1 MKSSR
6 FALRPTG
13 SLGFLSQTFYA
24 TRTGDPKGYI
34 LKVGTNIAERK
45 RWAKELHVF
54 DRELAAY
61 HLLSPFHGK
70 HSPHLYYGTT
80 ADHGSDGLLLMKE
93 IKKARNIDQIRG
105 LEWKDLRSA
114 VLAIAQ
120 VHAHF
125 WNSPALKKA
134 KGLPLHHYMRAH
146 QLKQNLPR
154 FLRWANLSDE
164 NKDLFST
171 LPDRVPSVLARLK
184 KCPFT
189 LVHGD
194 LRSDNI
200 FFQRKTVR
208 FIDWGLSFVGCPA
221 FDLARLAGGSSRTPL
236 TLMQHVELFN
246 LWHRELLRHK
256 VRNYPS
262 HEAWQDYR
270 DAVLLTLTIPVTNAP
285 TLAKFSARGHEMA
298 KVITTRFIFA
308 SHQLGIL

>member
-6 FALRPTG
+6 FVLRPTR

-70 HSPHLYYGTT
+70 LSPHLYYGTT
-80 ADHGSDGLLLMKE
+80 ADHGSDGFLLMEE
-93 IKKARNIDQIRG
+93 IKNTRNIDQIQG
-105 LEWKDLRSA
+105 LAWNDLRSA

-120 VHAHF
+120 VHAYF

-146 QLKQNLPR
+146 ELKQNLPR
-154 FLRWANLSDE
+154 FLRWAKLSDE
-164 NKDLFST
+164 NKGLFST
-171 LPDRVPSVLARLK
+171 LPDRIPPVLARLK
-184 KCPFT
+184 KRPFT

-194 LRSDNI
+194 FRSDNI
-200 FFQRKTVR
+200 LFQGKKARL
-208 FIDWGLSFVGCPA
+208 IDWGLSFVGCSA
-221 FDLARLAGGSSRTPL
+221 FDIARLAGGSSREPL
-236 TLMQHVELFN
+236 TLIQHVALFN
-246 LWHRELLRHK
+246 VWHRELLRNK
-256 VRNYPS
+256 VRNYPT

-270 DAVLLTLTIPVTNAP
+270 DAVLLTITIPITNAP
-285 TLAKFSARGHEMA
+285 TLAKFSTQSHKLA
-298 KVITTRFIFA
+298 KTSTTRFIFA

>member
-1 MKSSR
+1 M
-6 FALRPTG
+6 
-13 SLGFLSQTFYA
+13 
-24 TRTGDPKGYI
+24 
-34 LKVGTNIAERK
+34 E
-45 RWAKELHVF
+45 
-54 DRELAAY
+54 
-61 HLLSPFHGK
+61 
-70 HSPHLYYGTT
+70 
-80 ADHGSDGLLLMKE
+80 E

-120 VHAHF
+120 VHSQF

-221 FDLARLAGGSSRTPL
+221 FDLARLVGGSSRKPL
-236 TLMQHVELFN
+236 TLLQHVKLFS
-246 LWHRELLRHK
+246 LWHSELLRHK

-285 TLAKFSARGHEMA
+285 TLAKFSTRGHKMA
-298 KVITTRFIFA
+298 KLITTRFIFA

>member
-1 MKSSR
+1 M
-6 FALRPTG
+6 
-13 SLGFLSQTFYA
+13 
-24 TRTGDPKGYI
+24 
-34 LKVGTNIAERK
+34 E
-45 RWAKELHVF
+45 
-54 DRELAAY
+54 
-61 HLLSPFHGK
+61 
-70 HSPHLYYGTT
+70 
-80 ADHGSDGLLLMKE
+80 E
-93 IKKARNIDQIRG
+93 IKRARNIDQIRG

-114 VLAIAQ
+114 VVAIAQ
-120 VHAHF
+120 VHNQF
-125 WNSPALKKA
+125 WNSPALKKV

-146 QLKQNLPR
+146 ELKQNLPR
-154 FLRWANLSDE
+154 FLRWAKLSDE
-164 NKDLFST
+164 NKGLFST
-171 LPDRVPSVLARLK
+171 LPDRITSVLARLK
-184 KCPFT
+184 KRPFA

-208 FIDWGLSFVGCPA
+208 FIDWGLSFFGCPA
-221 FDLARLAGGSSRTPL
+221 FDLARLAGGSSRKPL

-285 TLAKFSARGHEMA
+285 TLAKFSTQGHKLA

-308 SHQLGIL
+308 AHELGIL

>member
-1 MKSSR
+1 M
-6 FALRPTG
+6 
-13 SLGFLSQTFYA
+13 
-24 TRTGDPKGYI
+24 
-34 LKVGTNIAERK
+34 
-45 RWAKELHVF
+45 
-54 DRELAAY
+54 
-61 HLLSPFHGK
+61 
-70 HSPHLYYGTT
+70 YYGTT
-80 ADHGSDGLLLMKE
+80 ADHGSDGLLLMEE
-93 IKKARNIDQIRG
+93 IKNARNIDQIRG

-120 VHAHF
+120 VHSHF
-125 WNSPALKKA
+125 WNSPTLKKA

-146 QLKQNLPR
+146 ELKQNLPR

-184 KCPFT
+184 QCPFT

-200 FFQRKTVR
+200 FFHGKKVR
-208 FIDWGLSFVGCPA
+208 FIDWGLSFVGCSA
-221 FDLARLAGGSSRTPL
+221 FDLARLAGGSSRNPL

-246 LWHRELLRHK
+246 LWHRELLRRK

-285 TLAKFSARGHEMA
+285 TLAKFSARGHKMA

>member
-6 FALRPTG
+6 FALRPTR

-24 TRTGDPKGYI
+24 TRTCDSNGYI
-34 LKVGTNIAERK
+34 LKVGTNITERK
-45 RWAKELHVF
+45 RWARELHVF

-61 HLLSPFHGK
+61 HLLAPLRGMR
-70 HSPHLYYGTT
+70 SPHLHYGTT
-80 ADHGSDGLLLMKE
+80 ADHGSDGLLLMEE
-93 IKKARNIDQIRG
+93 IKNARNIDQIRG

-125 WNSPALKKA
+125 WNSPTLKKA

-146 QLKQNLPR
+146 ELKQNLHR

-164 NKDLFST
+164 NKNLFST

-184 KCPFT
+184 KRPFT

-200 FFQRKTVR
+200 FFQTKTVR

-221 FDLARLAGGSSRTPL
+221 FDLARLAGGSSRKPL
-236 TLMQHVELFN
+236 TLLQHVDLFN
-246 LWHRELLRHK
+246 LWHRELLRRK
-256 VRNYPS
+256 VRNYPT

-285 TLAKFSARGHEMA
+285 TLAKFSTRGHKIA
-298 KVITTRFIFA
+298 KLITTRFIFA

>member
-6 FALRPTG
+6 FTLRSTR

-24 TRTGDPKGYI
+24 TRKADPKGYI

-61 HLLSPFHGK
+61 HLLIPFRGK
-70 HSPHLYYGTT
+70 HSPHLYYGAS
-80 ADHGSDGLLLMKE
+80 ADHGSDGLLLMEE

-120 VHAHF
+120 VHAQF

-146 QLKQNLPR
+146 ELKQNLSR
-154 FLRWANLSDE
+154 FLRWAKLSNE

-171 LPDRVPSVLARLK
+171 LPDRVLSVLARLK
-184 KCPFT
+184 KRPFA

-221 FDLARLAGGSSRTPL
+221 FDLARLVGGSSRKPL
-236 TLMQHVELFN
+236 TLLQHVKLFS
-246 LWHRELLRHK
+246 LWHRKLLRHK

-262 HEAWQDYR
+262 LEAWEDYR

-285 TLAKFSARGHEMA
+285 TLAKFSARGHKMA